1 MSEFIKTQHEVRT
14 NLISQVREVI
24 DFAETEGRG
33 LDAAELTKID
43 AIEADIRKAD
53 DSITIAQRSEE
64 RNVEASVAAKGF
76 IPSVSEERSATDIFR
91 ALASGDQRGH
101 TFEKRAVLTP
111 SANTVPKSFYD
122 EVFDV
127 ARSVGNMLETSDII
141 QTTSGED
148 LTIPTLSAYSAMTL
162 KGAGASLADVEPTY
176 ASITLGAYK
185 YGGIIQAANELVT
198 DAGFNLGA
206 HLAQQAGNGMGY
218 AVNEALT
225 TGTGSSQPNGIVTA
239 SAEGITGAT
248 GVTGAFTADDIISL
262 IYSVDAATRR
272 KPSMAV
278 MMNTKSI
285 GEARKLKD
293 TAGNY
298 LYNISQV
305 GPGGQDTFAG
315 FNVVENPHMADTA
328 LDAKSVLAGS
338 LDSYKVRL
346 AGGLDVASS
355 TEFAFQNDLT
365 TWRFLLRVDG
375 NLTSDSEVKHF
386 VGGAS

>member
-1 MSEFIKTQHEVRT
+1 
-14 NLISQVREVI
+14 
-24 DFAETEGRG
+24 
-33 LDAAELTKID
+33 
-43 AIEADIRKAD
+43 
-53 DSITIAQRSEE
+53 
-64 RNVEASVAAKGF
+64 
-76 IPSVSEERSATDIFR
+76 
-91 ALASGDQRGH
+91 
-101 TFEKRAVLTP
+101 
-111 SANTVPKSFYD
+111 
-122 EVFDV
+122 
-127 ARSVGNMLETSDII
+127 
-141 QTTSGED
+141 
-148 LTIPTLSAYSAMTL
+148 
-162 KGAGASLADVEPTY
+162 
-176 ASITLGAYK
+176 
-185 YGGIIQAANELVT
+185 
-198 DAGFNLGA
+198 
-206 HLAQQAGNGMGY
+206 
-218 AVNEALT
+218 
-225 TGTGSSQPNGIVTA
+225 
-239 SAEGITGAT
+239 
-248 GVTGAFTADDIISL
+248 
-262 IYSVDAATRR
+262 
-272 KPSMAV
+272 